1 MRRLRK
7 VLLAALLCIP
17 LLAAGADK
25 LTSAMLHGQWRV
37 TAAEISPPG
46 ADTSGTWSVIRDL
59 DLRADGR
66 YVMHWGWRITPEP
79 GARSARSEGHW
90 GWSAP
95 GTVKLCGQNK
105 IACNDIAACVMG
117 TAQCLKVVAFGSD
130 SMRLRMTGP
139 GGAVMEYRLERR
151 SGSSDFKGAGND
163 SSVQYVHDFS
173 PEALREFK
181 AASGIAITGLRP
193 EYRTTLAVL
202 RGALDPHAREYAE
215 SYLAWYYHSFRY
227 REKGAT
233 PPPVILSEPGSE
245 THRRQVASVRYMI
258 EVAEW
263 LRGKQGNEIYAT
275 YGGVVA
281 DVGKKV
287 VAERETGSE
296 SDFQTRLTEAVDRR
310 YRVRVDP
317 AVVRAGIAGRRSMC
331 IEDFDPVEGMCRV
344 WLPGI

>member
-1 MRRLRK
+1 MRRLRRVFLT
-7 VLLAALLCIP
+7 VLLCVP
-17 LLAAGADK
+17 SLATAADK
-25 LTSAMLHGQWRV
+25 LTPAMLQGQWRV
-37 TAAEISPPG
+37 TKAEISPPG
-46 ADTSGTWSVIRDL
+46 ADTPGTWSVIRDL

-79 GARSARSEGHW
+79 GVQSARSEGHW

-163 SSVQYVHDFS
+163 SSVRYVHDFS

-193 EYRTTLAVL
+193 VYRTTLAVL
-202 RGALDPHAREYAE
+202 RGARPARP
-215 SYLAWYYHSFRY
+215 RV
-227 REKGAT
+227 RR
-233 PPPVILSEPGSE
+233 VLSGLVLPLVSVPGK
-245 THRRQVASVRYMI
+245 RR
-258 EVAEW
+258 
-263 LRGKQGNEIYAT
+263 YAT
-275 YGGVVA
+275 A
-281 DVGKKV
+281 
-287 VAERETGSE
+287 
-296 SDFQTRLTEAVDRR
+296 SDS
-310 YRVRVDP
+310 
-317 AVVRAGIAGRRSMC
+317 VRAGQRDPPTASCQCAIHDRGRRM
-331 IEDFDPVEGMCRV
+331 VARQAG
-344 WLPGI
+344 